1 MKLKNETYDVG
12 KWLVLIFLPALAV
25 LLGGLGDLYS
35 WGNTATIVTT
45 VNLVTIFLGSV
56 LQISSNKFHDKKEIG
71 GGDSDET
78 KGVK

>member
-25 LLGGLGDLYS
+25 LLGGLGDLYG
-35 WGNTATIVTT
+35 WTNTATIVTT

-56 LQISSNKFHDKKEIG
+56 LQISSSKFHGEKESG
-71 GGDSDET
+71 GGERDET
-78 KGVK
+78 ENTQ

>member
-35 WGNTATIVTT
+35 WTNTTTIVTT

-56 LQISSNKFHDKKEIG
+56 LQISSSKFHDEKERG